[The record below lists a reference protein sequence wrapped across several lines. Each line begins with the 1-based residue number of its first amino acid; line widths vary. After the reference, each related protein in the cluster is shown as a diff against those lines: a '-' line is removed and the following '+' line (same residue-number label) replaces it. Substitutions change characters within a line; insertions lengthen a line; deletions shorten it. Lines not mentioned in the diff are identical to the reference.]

1 MFTQPIHLALFTIV
15 TKQVWLLHQLND
27 AEAWELLSSL
37 TTPMC
42 LSVRLLFL
50 LRRSLSLIIAS
61 KPFYH
66 QFEIPFNWFCL
77 TVLGIFTK
85 WSPQT
90 HSQTCPKYRTI
101 QSIHI
106 DVMLRNTE
114 LWWLVYTL
122 HCFRHKVH
130 QARQCLSN
138 WGCKFIKYLR
148 RVSTGSVH
156 VFRCLILVT
165 QVRVALLSTRPC
177 STTIC
182 MDMCIFD
189 CILYPGIIR
198 TGSVVPVY
206 RCSTYCLW
214 ESTRNRNLQRC
225 LLV

>member
-42 LSVRLLFL
+42 LSVRLLLL

-66 QFEIPFNWFCL
+66 QFEIPFNSFCL

-156 VFRCLILVT
+156 VFRCLHSSFT
-165 QVRVALLSTRPC
+165 GTCC
-177 STTIC
+177 SVEYKT
-182 MDMCIFD
+182 
-189 CILYPGIIR
+189 
-198 TGSVVPVY
+198 V
-206 RCSTYCLW
+206 
-214 ESTRNRNLQRC
+214 
-225 LLV
+225 